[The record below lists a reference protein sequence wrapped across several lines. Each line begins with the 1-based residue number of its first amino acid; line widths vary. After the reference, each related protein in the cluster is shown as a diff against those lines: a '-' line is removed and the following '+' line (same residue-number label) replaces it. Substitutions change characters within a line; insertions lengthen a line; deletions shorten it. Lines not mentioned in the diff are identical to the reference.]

1 MSRTIL
7 AHLMPRSSKISKKS
21 YPQLTYWLA
30 VMLTTIIST
39 HWSSL
44 RFWPRIGLN
53 IKGFLTSRNRCPV
66 RPCSRNQLPSCRL
79 QIMLTQLVNLRHT
92 ISTSNSSRAIT
103 KTRSH
108 FKTRIISEAEKPR
121 QWTSTTT
128 ICIHHLSCPTKTTVW
143 QICAI
148 RHLSTLVPRSMT

>member
-1 MSRTIL
+1 MFRTIRV
-7 AHLMPRSSKISKKS
+7 HLMPRSSNISKKS
-21 YPQLTYWLA
+21 YPQLTCLLV
-30 VMLTTIIST
+30 VMLTMIIST

-79 QIMLTQLVNLRHT
+79 QVMLTQLVSLQHT
-92 ISTSNSSRAIT
+92 ISTSNSSRTIMR
-103 KTRSH
+103 TRSH

-121 QWTSTTT
+121 LWTNTIT

-148 RHLSTLVPRSMT
+148 RHLSTLVPRFMT